1 MSPKPSAVPA
11 LLLFLALLVP
21 GGTQAQSVGLRASVG
36 LGADGM
42 GQTRHLY
49 YGGEAGGIY
58 RSVGLL
64 ASGYL
69 GSGNGFSSRLVAAT
83 PAFRAWGR
91 GRADLFVTAGAGH
104 YRETLESGPA
114 RSTTVMAAGF
124 SGRLPAGPVR
134 LAVGFLGFRGSLGP
148 GEGAGPPLSVVGVR
162 FVVGVGL

>member
-1 MSPKPSAVPA
+1 MSSKPSAAPA
-11 LLLFLALLVP
+11 LFLLLALLVP
-21 GGTQAQSVGLRASVG
+21 GGSEAQSVGVRASVG
-36 LGADGM
+36 LGAEGM
-42 GQTRHLY
+42 GQARHLY
-49 YGGEAGGIY
+49 YGGEVGGVY

-91 GRADLFVTAGAGH
+91 GRADLFVTAGGGQ
-104 YRETLESGPA
+104 YRETLDSGPV
-114 RSTTVMAAGF
+114 RSTMVVAAGF
-124 SGRLPAGPVR
+124 SGRIPAGPVR

-148 GEGAGPPLSVVGVR
+148 GGDAGSSLSVGGVR